1 MNIKNINYLKVLKIA
16 VGSSA
21 AIFLA
26 RAMGLS
32 YAASAGIITLLSIR
46 DTKKE
51 TLATASG
58 RTLAYLASTLIAL
71 VSYQVLGF
79 SLTAYAVYTF
89 FFVAFCFY
97 FHIED
102 AISICMVLTGH
113 YLVEETLNLNWF
125 YNETLLFIIGVGIG
139 VLMNLYI
146 PSNMKRIREGQ
157 YRIEEDMKE
166 LLVSTASALVHMT
179 PTDEIKKN
187 LEKLRDDID
196 KALSEAYR
204 NMNNTLLK
212 DTKYFIDYM
221 EMRKNQAVILQTV
234 CLHLDKLEHAPN
246 QAAVLSNFM
255 IHMSQTFHERNNA
268 EGLIRDLKLMRNT
281 MRNEP
286 LPVTREEF
294 ENRAV
299 LYQTIYELEDFLRIK
314 RQFVREL
321 SEEQVRLYWEKEA

>member
-71 VSYQVLGF
+71 ISYQVLGF